1 MIVYTQWL
9 VEVAWYREERRD
21 PAELHER
28 GRQRL
33 RDRKST
39 DGGQDVKA
47 SKGACQ
53 RHGFQRK
60 LSSLLGVAPL
70 ASGRCRMV
78 ETCMWRGAFSGFWKQ
93 AWEERSPWCQVP
105 EETWEGGISLGQGHH
120 VCLPQTGPRAFSDR
134 KEFEDAPVEAGE
146 T

>member
-47 SKGACQ
+47 SKGA
-53 RHGFQRK
+53 
-60 LSSLLGVAPL
+60 
-70 ASGRCRMV
+70 
-78 ETCMWRGAFSGFWKQ
+78 
-93 AWEERSPWCQVP
+93 
-105 EETWEGGISLGQGHH
+105 
-120 VCLPQTGPRAFSDR
+120 
-134 KEFEDAPVEAGE
+134 
-146 T
+146 